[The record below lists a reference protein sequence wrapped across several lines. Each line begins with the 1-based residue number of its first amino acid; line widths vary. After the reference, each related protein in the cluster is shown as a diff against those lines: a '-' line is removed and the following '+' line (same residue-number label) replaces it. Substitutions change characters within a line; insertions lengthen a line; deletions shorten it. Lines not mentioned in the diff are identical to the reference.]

1 MRKYIKII
9 LVIIFSSFCLLGL
22 SDKKLIAENKKDIL
36 SYLDRAQE
44 FAQKGDD
51 KEALLYYSK
60 ALGFKSSNAQKRL
73 IWSRIGN
80 IYETR
85 KKYEKAIIAY
95 KEVISLK
102 KKSWEGYF
110 NLGRTYQI
118 IGLDDLAISSYEKVI
133 KIKPE
138 IFQVWFNLGK
148 IYQRKKLY
156 SDALK
161 YYKKAQTINK
171 SNIEICLELVNIYE
185 KLGELDI
192 ATSYLEDVIALYP
205 REEFF
210 NKLGT
215 LYLSQNKLNKSRVVF
230 QKILD
235 KNNLSCEVRLNLGYI
250 YFKQGLIN
258 KSIKEFSLV
267 IDIDSGNVLA
277 RFLRGLVYYKEGKD
291 DLSKRDCLFVY
302 TNAKGKML
310 KAYARKMLNEL
321 SKVRKDS
328 L

>member
-9 LVIIFSSFCLLGL
+9 LVIIFSSFYLSGL
-22 SDKKLIAENKKDIL
+22 SDKKLMAEDKKDIL

-51 KEALLYYSK
+51 KEALIYYSK

-102 KKSWEGYF
+102 KKNWEGYF
-110 NLGRTYQI
+110 NLGRIYQI
-118 IGLDDLAISSYEKVI
+118 VGLDDLAISSYEKVI

-171 SNIEICLELVNIYE
+171 SNIEICLELVSIYE

-192 ATSYLEDVIALYP
+192 ASSYLEDVITLYP

-215 LYLSQNKLNKSRVVF
+215 LYLSQNKLDRSRVIF

-235 KNNLSCEVRLNLGYI
+235 KNHLSCEVRLNLGYI

-258 KSIKEFSLV
+258 KSIREFNLV
-267 IDIDSGNVLA
+267 LDIDSGNVLA

-291 DLSKRDCLFVY
+291 DLAKRDCLFVY

-310 KAYARKMLNEL
+310 KTYARKMLNEL
-321 SKVRKDS
+321 SKVRKKS
-328 L
+328 